1 MGNLLQYILPPVIGG
16 IIGWSTNKLAIWMLF
31 NPKIERRIF
40 GFRVP
45 FTPGLMP
52 RDQAMIAKSLGTLV
66 EEKLLQPEE
75 IESTITIEEINEK
88 VNEIL
93 GKTIEKNIGK
103 FALLIPEAAISQIK
117 KLLASRISTFIKD
130 ELLNFIDI
138 VNFKEIVEEKVSN
151 FPLEE
156 LEDAIKSVTQKHLT
170 YITLFGGFLGFIIG
184 LVQIVLNAYL

>member
-1 MGNLLQYILPPVIGG
+1 MVNLFQYILPPVIGG

-31 NPKIERRIF
+31 NPKTERRIF
-40 GFRVP
+40 GLRIP

-52 RDQAMIAKSLGTLV
+52 RDQTMIAKSLGTLV
-66 EEKLLQPEE
+66 EERLLQPEE

-103 FALLIPEAAISQIK
+103 FVLLIPETAISQIK

-130 ELLNFIDI
+130 ELLNFMDI
-138 VNFKEIVEEKVSN
+138 VNVKDIVEDKVSN

-156 LEDAIKSVTQKHLT
+156 LEAAIKSVTQKHLT
-170 YITLFGGFLGFIIG
+170 YIALFGGFLGFIIG